1 MARFLIVCALCVGL
15 SGQIAAAAGAVTS
28 VSPGQAA
35 PSSAQSVDPVVQWN
49 KNLLAIV
56 RTPGAQPATI
66 HPTRSFAVMHA
77 AIYDAVNAIDR
88 AHRAYLV
95 HLSGV
100 RRDASQEAA
109 AAAAAH
115 EALVALYPTLA
126 STLDAELQQSLAQI
140 PDGQRKTEGIR
151 IGQTVADRILALRS
165 NDGSNASP
173 LPYTFGNAPGDY
185 QSTPPN
191 FPPQPQFTHWSRV
204 TPFALESADQ
214 FRPGPPPALT
224 SDQYSEAFNEVK
236 SLGIA
241 GSTTATADEA
251 LTGRFWNGAIQNYWN
266 EITQTASAAHHLTTA
281 QNARLFALLNLSFA
295 DGVIA
300 FYDAKYTYNLWRP
313 VTAIRAADA
322 DDNPETDA
330 DSNWLP
336 EVGKTA
342 PDPSYPG
349 AHAVISAAG
358 AEVLI
363 SFFGRDHHEF
373 NVTSEVLSGVERAF
387 TSVSEAAEE
396 ATVSRVFAGQ
406 HFRFDLTSGQGLG
419 REVADFVIDHVLGPD
434 DHDKGDKP
442 GDHDDKSGSYGQTNL
457 VSDIPGLATHTDPN
471 LHNPWGTS
479 VGPGSPIWVSDN
491 ETGVTTLYD
500 GAGNPQPAPG
510 NSQLVVVIPA
520 PPSAGAGAVGA
531 PTGQAFNTFDPAS
544 SDFVISKAG
553 ASGPSFFLFATEN
566 GTIAGWNPDVDLT
579 HAVLAVDRS
588 TATDNTGD
596 VGAVYKGLTLV
607 TTSAG
612 KSLYASN
619 FRFGMVDVFDSRFN
633 LVNSFTDP
641 TVSAGFA
648 PFGIHNIGGNLFV
661 TFAKQDADKHDDVA
675 HHGNGFVDVFAPNGD
690 LLQRLVSRG
699 MLDSPW
705 AVTLAPPT
713 FGIFGGDILV
723 GNFGDGRINVY
734 DPSSGDFLGR
744 LSSSKGP
751 ITIPGLWGLRFA
763 PATPG
768 AGPNTLYFTAGING
782 EADGLFGAIIPNQ

>member
-1 MARFLIVCALCVGL
+1 MMTRSAVVLAICVGL
-15 SGQIAAAAGAVTS
+15 AAQMAGAASAETKVN
-28 VSPGQAA
+28 PGQSA

-49 KNLLAIV
+49 QNLLAIV

-66 HPTRSFAVMHA
+66 HPTRSFAIMHA

-88 AHRAYLV
+88 AHRAYRV

-100 RRDASQEAA
+100 PRDASQQAA

-115 EALVALYPTLA
+115 QALVALYPTLT

-140 PDGQRKTEGIR
+140 PDGASKTEGIR
-151 IGQTVADRILALRS
+151 VGQTVADRILALRS
-165 NDGSNASP
+165 NDGSDAEP
-173 LPYTFGNAPGDY
+173 IPYVFGSAPGDY

-204 TPFALESADQ
+204 TPFVLKRADQ
-214 FRPGPPPALT
+214 FRPDPPPVLT
-224 SDQYSEAFNEVK
+224 SDQYSDAVNEIQ

-241 GSTTATADEA
+241 GSATAKADEA

-281 QNARLFALLNLSFA
+281 ENAQLFALLNLSFA

-313 VTAIRAADA
+313 VTAIRAADT
-322 DDNPETDA
+322 DDNPDTVA
-330 DSNWLP
+330 DPNWLP

-363 SFFGRDHHEF
+363 SFFGRDHRAF
-373 NVTSEVLSGVERAF
+373 TVTSEVLSGVERSF
-387 TSVSEAAEE
+387 TSVSAAAEE
-396 ATVSRVFAGQ
+396 ATLSRIFAGQ

-419 REVADFVIDHVLGPD
+419 REVADVVVDNLLRGRD
-434 DHDKGDKP
+434 DRDDKDDERADHD
-442 GDHDDKSGSYGQTNL
+442 SYAQTNL

-479 VGPGSPIWVSDN
+479 VGPGSAIWVSDN

-510 NSQLVVVIPA
+510 NGQLVVAIPA

-544 SDFVISKAG
+544 SDFVVSQAG

-566 GTIAGWNPDVDLT
+566 GTIAGWNPHVDET
-579 HAVLAVDRS
+579 HAVIAVDRS
-588 TATDNTGD
+588 TATDDAGD

-607 TTSAG
+607 TTPAG
-612 KSLYASN
+612 KLLYASN
-619 FRFGMVDVFDSRFN
+619 FSFGMVDVFDSHFN

-641 TVSAGFA
+641 TVPAGFA
-648 PFGIHNIGGNLFV
+648 PFGIHNIGGNLYV

-675 HHGNGFVDVFAPNGD
+675 RRGNGFVDVFAPTGD

-713 FGIFGGDILV
+713 FGVFGGEILV

-734 DPSSGDFLGR
+734 DPSSGEFLGR

-763 PATPG
+763 PATQG
-768 AGPNTLYFTAGING
+768 AGPNSLYFTAGING
-782 EADGLFGAIIPNQ
+782 EADGLFGVIVPNQ